1 MKFEEEKPPRSFSVG
16 NSVKFDMLDC
26 GTVYLAENEQ
36 ITFKTQSD
44 CEYDVA
50 RKVWGFYATPSLNGR
65 LREFNLRGV
74 LIQNTLSH
82 RYFVMLVEDGKE
94 EEFEHY
100 MDQESLEVIT
110 WLDNTKVLDALK
122 NSVRNI

>member
-1 MKFEEEKPPRSFSVG
+1 MKFEEEKPPRSFLVG
-16 NSVKFDMLDC
+16 NAVKFNMLDC
-26 GTVYLAENEQ
+26 GTVHLEENEQ
-36 ITFKTQSD
+36 ITFKTQSA

-50 RKVWGFYATPSLNGR
+50 RKDWGFYATPSLNGR

-74 LIQNTLSH
+74 LIQNTLTY

-100 MDQESLEVIT
+100 MNQESLEVIT
-110 WLDNTKVLDALK
+110 WLDNTKVLDTLK
-122 NSVRNI
+122 KSLRNI